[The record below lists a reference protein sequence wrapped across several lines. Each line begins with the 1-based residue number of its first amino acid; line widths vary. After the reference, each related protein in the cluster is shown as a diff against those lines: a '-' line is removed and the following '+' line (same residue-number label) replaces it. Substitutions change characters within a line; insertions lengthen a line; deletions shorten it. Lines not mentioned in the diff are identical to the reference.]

1 MSAPETP
8 SDSDPRDPASPE
20 HDRGAAS
27 ASESA
32 DVGRSTQPTATGG
45 ASPAPGEAGTGSS
58 HKRPW
63 GWIAVAGV
71 LAAGIVGVGIY
82 AINLNSDL
90 DDANAKVA
98 SQQRQIASQQKEL
111 DDAQST
117 GADVVAAAKTAYADL
132 SSKLGAT
139 QQNASQASEQA
150 AAKLDQAEQAAADAK
165 GTADELQKKADAAQ
179 AKAEA
184 AATCAQSFLTAFKG
198 VFDAATLKAGVEAT
212 VTELKALQPRCA
224 SALGQ
229 GGSAP

>member
-8 SDSDPRDPASPE
+8 SDSDPRVPAAPE
-20 HDRGAAS
+20 HDHGAAS

-45 ASPAPGEAGTGSS
+45 APPAPGEAAPDSS

-71 LAAGIVGVGIY
+71 LAAAIVGVGIY

-98 SQQRQIASQQKEL
+98 SQQAKIASQQKEL
-111 DDAQST
+111 EDAQSP
-117 GADVVAAAKTAYADL
+117 GAGVVAAAKTAYADL

-139 QQNASQASEQA
+139 QQDASQASEQA

-165 GTADELQKKADAAQ
+165 GTADEVQKKADAAQ

-184 AATCAQSFLTAFKG
+184 AASCAQSFLTAFSE
-198 VFDAATLKAGVEAT
+198 VFSGATLKEGVEAT
-212 VTELKALQPRCA
+212 VTELKALQPKCA

>member
-8 SDSDPRDPASPE
+8 SGSDPR
-20 HDRGAAS
+20 
-27 ASESA
+27 
-32 DVGRSTQPTATGG
+32 TQPTATGG
-45 ASPAPGEAGTGSS
+45 APPAPGETAPDSS

-71 LAAGIVGVGIY
+71 LAAGVVGIGIY
-82 AINLNSDL
+82 AINVNSDL
-90 DDANAKVA
+90 DDANAKAA
-98 SQQRQIASQQKEL
+98 SQQKQIASQQKEL
-111 DDAQST
+111 DEAQNT
-117 GADVVAAAKTAYADL
+117 GANVVAAAKRAYENV

-139 QQNASQASEQA
+139 QQDASQTSEQA
-150 AAKLDQAEQAAADAK
+150 AAKLDQADQAAADAK

-184 AATCAQSFLTAFKG
+184 AGACAQSFLTAFSG
-198 VFDAATLKAGVEAT
+198 VFSAATLKEGVEAT
-212 VTELKALQPRCA
+212 VTELKALQPKCA